1 MPDKFSDGFSWVG
14 NINVWTEVISWD
26 KVLKGCQHAQ
36 HDLPPEIGTL
46 TPTVCPVNQA
56 LIADLPP
63 NLDTDQ
69 MKAAH
74 GRNVDAATG
83 NFDQEC
89 RALKN
94 YAALGDNIPA
104 FCAYFCCENARGKTT
119 MCAILRS
126 LFTNTPAF
134 IIGRRT
140 LGSAGQPEVQLL
152 TENGAVTF
160 RNGSW
165 SAAFPDIAVFD
176 GTYVSDNVFAGD
188 LVQTDHRRNLYRVII
203 GAQGVTLAASVNDLE
218 SQIRTK
224 NGEIRD
230 SQGLLQR

>member
-1 MPDKFSDGFSWVG
+1 MLQR
-14 NINVWTEVISWD
+14 VISI
-26 KVLKGCQHAQ
+26 KNV
-36 HDLPPEIGTL
+36 
-46 TPTVCPVNQA
+46 
-56 LIADLPP
+56 
-63 NLDTDQ
+63 
-69 MKAAH
+69 
-74 GRNVDAATG
+74 GR
-83 NFDQEC
+83 FKSC
-89 RALKN
+89 
-94 YAALGDNIPA
+94 AALGDVTFRRFTLIFA
-104 FCAYFCCENARGKTT
+104 ENARGKTT

-152 TENGAVTF
+152 TENGTVTF

-218 SQIRTK
+218 SQIRAK
-224 NGEIRD
+224 NGEIRER
-230 SQGLLQR
+230 Q